1 MFQFIYFSGWN
12 QASAESRKMRST
24 THSDHAVD
32 CGKHQ
37 NHPSRPA
44 AADWSGSKCECGFED
59 LVETI
64 CASKPLQKKKEPP
77 PSDELQWDLTFKQ
90 EIRNIEI
97 CENQERWRSP
107 QQMSS
112 TCGDGWLISC
122 LKKKTCDLLHC
133 SATITSSLLFYFIPL
148 GVARKM
154 LHDFNEFMSFNET
167 SVHPND
173 TKTITEIKFDLSNT
187 FCLMSFSGWYTGF
200 YWSYFI
206 TNKQW

>member
-1 MFQFIYFSGWN
+1 MHEKIFKALRSFNVPIYIFLRVKSSLRWKQENALNHAQRSCCRLWEAPKPPQSSCCSRLKLLQMWTQMF
-12 QASAESRKMRST
+12 R
-24 THSDHAVD
+24 
-32 CGKHQ
+32 
-37 NHPSRPA
+37 
-44 AADWSGSKCECGFED
+44 GFED

-122 LKKKTCDLLHC
+122 LKKNLRP
-133 SATITSSLLFYFIPL
+133 ASLFGNNHFKSFVLFYS
-148 GVARKM
+148 ARPCQENVTR
-154 LHDFNEFMSFNET
+154 F
-167 SVHPND
+167 
-173 TKTITEIKFDLSNT
+173 
-187 FCLMSFSGWYTGF
+187 
-200 YWSYFI
+200 
-206 TNKQW
+206 

>member
-122 LKKKTCDLLHC
+122 LKKNLRP
-133 SATITSSLLFYFIPL
+133 ASLFGNNHFKSFVLFYS
-148 GVARKM
+148 ARRCQENVTR
-154 LHDFNEFMSFNET
+154 F
-167 SVHPND
+167 
-173 TKTITEIKFDLSNT
+173 
-187 FCLMSFSGWYTGF
+187 
-200 YWSYFI
+200 
-206 TNKQW
+206 